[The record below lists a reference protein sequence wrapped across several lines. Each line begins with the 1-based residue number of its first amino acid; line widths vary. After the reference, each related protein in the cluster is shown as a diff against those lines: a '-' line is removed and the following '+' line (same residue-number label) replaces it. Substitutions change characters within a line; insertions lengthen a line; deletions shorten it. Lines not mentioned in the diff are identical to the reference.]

1 MSDLPV
7 ACTLGPAAL
16 KARREGLLASLVS
29 QAEAHAE
36 MPDGH
41 TFRFTASGEM
51 LALIGRAIEAERQCC
66 RFLRF
71 RLTVEP
77 DEGPILL
84 ELTGPDGTR
93 DFLAALIA
101 S

>member
-1 MSDLPV
+1 MTDLPV

-16 KARREGLLASLVS
+16 AARRQGLLEDLLRRADAQEELP
-29 QAEAHAE
+29 A
-36 MPDGH
+36 GCRL
-41 TFRFTASGEM
+41 RFAAAGV
-51 LALIGRAIEAERQCC
+51 LPLIARIIDAERQCC

-71 RLTVEP
+71 RLTVEL
-77 DEGPILL
+77 DGGPITL

-93 DFLAALIA
+93 DFLKALLE